1 MELLVIAAFCTILQ
15 NSAPTQETVFSHH
28 PPAMCKIVQN
38 YARLPVQHHFSTIQD
53 LHVAVLAFKPF
64 LLSPHACGPHATP
77 CKPVEINPGVSD
89 PQTTPGLFECPPHH
103 AMELPIIAAYCSI
116 LQHSAPKQEQ
126 FSLTPLPEKCKI
138 VQNCQLSTISAPFRT
153 SKLLSWLS
161 SLSSCLLM
169 LVDHMQHPATCG
181 N

>member
-1 MELLVIAAFCTILQ
+1 
-15 NSAPTQETVFSHH
+15 
-28 PPAMCKIVQN
+28 
-38 YARLPVQHHFSTIQD
+38 
-53 LHVAVLAFKPF
+53 
-64 LLSPHACGPHATP
+64 
-77 CKPVEINPGVSD
+77 
-89 PQTTPGLFECPPHH
+89 
-103 AMELPIIAAYCSI
+103 MELPIIAAYCSI
-116 LQHSAPKQEQ
+116 LQHIAAFCTKARTV
-126 FSLTPLPEKCKI
+126 FSHPLPEKCKI